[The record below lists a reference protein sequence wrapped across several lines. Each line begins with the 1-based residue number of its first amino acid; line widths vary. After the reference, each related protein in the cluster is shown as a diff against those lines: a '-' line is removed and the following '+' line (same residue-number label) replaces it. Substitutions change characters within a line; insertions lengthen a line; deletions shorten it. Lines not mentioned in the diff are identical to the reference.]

1 MHGAGVSKSARPNS
15 AERLCVAPASTGAR
29 AGAALAEDVA
39 RPLLETAAAAGIR
52 RVTSRP
58 AGDVERALGQ
68 AWPFPSPFRVDA
80 RTAPL
85 AEGLDRVEARARRS
99 LERMG
104 LPRGE
109 TLLVSRAADLAGAEG
124 RALWDRLEKLK
135 AQGLYRRIGLCAGPE
150 DDPELLG
157 RRFAADVVRLPCN
170 LLDQRAL
177 RSGALEALAVAGI
190 EVQVS
195 AVFAHGR
202 LFSGGDAAVGQTPGL
217 SRTRRRLAE
226 ARLDP
231 MQAALGFGLSLPG
244 APVLVVSCASA
255 AELRAMLAAVHASGR
270 GPGPDWAEFALEPA
284 AAGTLTDLA
293 TADAA

>member
-1 MHGAGVSKSARPNS
+1 VTRPARPNP
-15 AERLCVAPASTGAR
+15 AERLCLALASAGAR
-29 AGAALAEDVA
+29 PGGTLAEDVA

-52 RVTSRP
+52 AVTSRP
-58 AGDVERALGQ
+58 EGDVERALGQ

-80 RTAPL
+80 CTAPL

-124 RALWDRLEKLK
+124 RALWDRLERLK

-150 DDPELLG
+150 DAPGLLS
-157 RRFAADVVRLPCN
+157 RRFTPDVVRVPCN

-177 RSGALEALAVAGI
+177 HGGALENLVEAGI

-195 AVFAHGR
+195 AVFAHGL
-202 LFSGGDAAVGQTPGL
+202 LFAGGDAGVGHTPGL

-231 MQAALGFGLSLPG
+231 MQAALAFGLSLPG
-244 APVLVVSCASA
+244 APTLVVSCASA
-255 AELRAMLAAVHASGR
+255 AELRAMLAAVHAG
-270 GPGPDWAEFALEPA
+270 GQGAGPDWAEFALEPA
-284 AAGTLTDLA
+284 AAETLMDPA
-293 TADAA
+293 TAFAA